1 MSTPAS
7 LPGSVYT
14 GLWTDWTHGR
24 SQGLTL
30 TIPASH
36 AAVLIAFLA
45 IFVRIA
51 GGHLWDVFCYIIF
64 HIRSTTDARDG
75 LHHQQQALLRDNL
88 SDNRA
93 IWQFSSIAWE
103 WRGKTKRP
111 LFRTLPLILS
121 AALHFIAFTAA
132 GIFSSKVASVG
143 SNVLIRGPTCGN
155 WSVPYQGNTFNKS
168 LLTESSELS
177 SWGLSN
183 YKDIAG
189 YVKSCYAFDNAT
201 RSLPQDCLAYG
212 RRLPSWSSEVVDCPF
227 ADGMCI
233 DGAALEL
240 DSGLIDSHLD
250 LGINGRQQDRISFRY
265 VREHRHVKNLLTDTS
280 LSVSAALPSLL
291 RDSLQKT

>member
-14 GLWTDWTHGR
+14 GLWTDWTHSR

-30 TIPASH
+30 TVPAGH

-64 HIRSTTDARDG
+64 HVRSTADARDG
-75 LHHQQQALLRDNL
+75 LHHQQQALLRNNL

-111 LFRTLPLILS
+111 LYRSLPLILS

-143 SNVLIRGPTCGN
+143 STVLLRGPTCGN
-155 WSVPYQGNTFNKS
+155 VSVPYQPNSFNKTIFLQQS
-168 LLTESSELS
+168 ERDSWLLSTF
-177 SWGLSN
+177 
-183 YKDIAG
+183 KDTAG

-201 RSLPQDCLAYG
+201 RPLPQDCLAYG
-212 RRLPSWSSEVVDCPF
+212 RRLPSWSSETGIDCPF
-227 ADGMCI
+227 GDGMCI

-250 LGINGRQQDRISFRY
+250 LGINARQQDRISFRH
-265 VREHRHVKNLLTDTS
+265 VREHRHIKKLTH
-280 LSVSAALPSLL
+280 
-291 RDSLQKT
+291 